1 VISARDFDVIV
12 VGGGGAGLAAA
23 AAAAEAGASVL
34 VAEAAPGIGGATAL
48 SGGSFMAAGTP
59 AQAAAGY
66 PDDSIDEFF
75 DHYLTFNRWQA
86 DPAVARRF
94 CEQATPTMAW
104 LTALGVEFRPENLY
118 RAGRERVPRSHRPT
132 GGGLAIVEALHGA
145 CRAGGVEFALGN
157 RVDNLIVSDGRV
169 TGVRSRGEDLTAD
182 AVIITTGGFGSNPG
196 LVAEHFPDAGRA
208 GGEVWSPEPVTCAG
222 DGLRLGALA
231 GAATGGRN
239 RGELLLSTG
248 FGKDLEPFV
257 PGWLVYVTADGRR
270 FVNEAAPYT
279 VITPTLLTR
288 ADWCWAIFD
297 EAARRSATA
306 PVDARWGM
314 GSWVGDVLLAQARDG
329 RVLTADTVPG
339 LAAVTQMPPVA
350 LTATVERYNAD
361 CRAGAAD
368 SRFGK
373 EPGAMKPVATPPFY
387 AVRLRPLVVAVTG
400 FGLLID
406 ADARVLR
413 ETDGEPVPGLYA
425 AGEVTGN
432 VIGAQYLGGGN
443 AIGSALIFGRIAGR
457 AAVADRATVL
467 AGEVR

>member
-1 VISARDFDVIV
+1 VVAAATDFDVIV
-12 VGGGGAGLAAA
+12 VGGGGGGLAAA
-23 AAAAEAGASVL
+23 ATAAASGASVL
-34 VAEAAPGIGGATAL
+34 VAEAAAGVGGATAL

-66 PDDSIDEFF
+66 PDDTAGEFF

-104 LTALGVEFRPENLY
+104 LTGLGVEFRPENLY

-132 GGGLAIVEALHGA
+132 GGGLAIVEALHRA
-145 CRAGGVEFALGN
+145 CRDGGVEFALGN
-157 RVDNLIVSDGRV
+157 RVDDLIVTDGRV
-169 TGVRSRGEDLTAD
+169 TGVRSRGEELTAH
-182 AVIITTGGFGSNPG
+182 AVVITTGGFGGNPG
-196 LVAEHFPDAGRA
+196 LYAEHFPDAGRG
-208 GGEVWSPEPVTCAG
+208 GGEPWSPEPATCAG
-222 DGLRLGALA
+222 DGLGLGARV

-248 FGKDLEPFV
+248 FARDLEPFV
-257 PGWLVYVTADGRR
+257 PGWLVYVTPDGRR

-288 ADWCWAIFD
+288 ADWCWALFD
-297 EAARRSATA
+297 EAARKSATA

-314 GSWVGDVLLAQARDG
+314 GSWVGDVLLAEARSG
-329 RVLTADTVPG
+329 RVLTADTVAG
-339 LAAVTQMPPVA
+339 LAGATQMPAVA

-361 CRAGAAD
+361 CRAGTAD

-373 EPGAMKPVATPPFY
+373 DPAAMKPITTPPFY

-400 FGLLID
+400 FGLIID

-413 ETDGEPVPGLYA
+413 ESDGEPVAGLFA

-443 AIGSALIFGRIAGR
+443 AVGSALIFGREAGR
-457 AAVADRATVL
+457 AA
-467 AGEVR
+467 AGHAALVTGGAG